1 MLKRNSGKKKTIPTV
16 SFKVWKFS
24 TMFQWCGGLGVR
36 LTSEGSLV
44 QYALWGD
51 YILLFLSA
59 TQFWSRGCTGSNLP
73 EGKYWPFLPVTHS
86 SIFLRNCWRNSS
98 SVTLRYTSRFICVVR
113 NLFRKRRHTFRTVL
127 GIVISAWCMQLYSR
141 VHKSLTQILFASF
154 VRAVCLSEHRKR
166 ALLLRQPVIKLWV
179 TSID

>member
-1 MLKRNSGKKKTIPTV
+1 V
-16 SFKVWKFS
+16 SFKVCKFS

-36 LTSEGSLV
+36 LMSEGSLV

-59 TQFWSRGCTGSNLP
+59 TQFRSRGCTGSNLP

-98 SVTLRYTSRFICVVR
+98 SVTLRYTSRFIC
-113 NLFRKRRHTFRTVL
+113 LFVSYVIYSVKDAILFGQCGWQPTVSTVTVL
-127 GIVISAWCMQLYSR
+127 RDFSTVRGRPRPGFELWTPASAAWR
-141 VHKSLTQILFASF
+141 FIIWANQIPHWANHFWG
-154 VRAVCLSEHRKR
+154 C
-166 ALLLRQPVIKLWV
+166 
-179 TSID
+179 